1 MHYDNCDIDEGTLF
15 ISKARSLFMKEY
27 TVFKVGIHSHLS
39 VSHIGD
45 YRPYLFRPPCS
56 PAATRMSRLSWW
68 FTWSVLNVEAGRN
81 NALEWKSSALFFHLG
96 LSNELFHSERKEEGS
111 RSQKQSGV
119 MFLFSRLM
127 DGPMRRPHRLLNL
140 PEIKTYLFAFSYRVR
155 VWVTDCIHCRHAWTA
170 HSDVISTHKLACP

>member
-1 MHYDNCDIDEGTLF
+1 M
-15 ISKARSLFMKEY
+15 KARCLYRRPDLFLWKNTPSSKWAF
-27 TVFKVGIHSHLS
+27 TVIYLWVILEIIDPTYLGRHALQQRRGCPVWVG
-39 VSHIGD
+39 G
-45 YRPYLFRPPCS
+45 S
-56 PAATRMSRLSWW
+56 PGQCWMSRLGGWK
-68 FTWSVLNVEAGRN
+68 N

-111 RSQKQSGV
+111 RSQKQSEV